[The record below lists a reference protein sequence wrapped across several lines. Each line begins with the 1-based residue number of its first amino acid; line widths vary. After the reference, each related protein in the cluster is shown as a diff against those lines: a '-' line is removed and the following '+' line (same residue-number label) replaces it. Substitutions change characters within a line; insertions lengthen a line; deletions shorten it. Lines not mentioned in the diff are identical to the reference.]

1 MSKRESSDI
10 PWSALVLVALLLYA
24 AYNVVEN
31 PEWQT
36 WIEANCGWLC
46 Q

>member
-10 PWSALVLVALLLYA
+10 PWGALLLAGLLLVA

-31 PEWQT
+31 PSWQV
-36 WIEANCGWLC
+36 WIDANCGWVC